1 LRFKHN
7 YVYFCYS
14 KSSGNSKTRFL
25 AMGDCKNCG
34 KMLSLSEE
42 GAAFKMVEVHGHD
55 TEKQIFFYEHE
66 FYVFSNFSAF
76 MIHWKGKLYPTSE
89 HAYHAEKFGDENL
102 KAQIRSALSAHD
114 ALKLAH
120 EHKDKYRTDWD
131 NIKLNVMKEIL
142 RAKASQHP
150 YAMKKLLESGD
161 RELIEDSWRD
171 PYWGWG
177 PNKDGE
183 NHLGKLWM
191 ELRDEL
197 KNSANKEAVLS

>member
-1 LRFKHN
+1 VKKCFFGERKERRL
-7 YVYFCYS
+7 
-14 KSSGNSKTRFL
+14 
-25 AMGDCKNCG
+25 
-34 KMLSLSEE
+34 KMAEI
-42 GAAFKMVEVHGHD
+42 HGHD
-55 TEKQIFFYEHE
+55 TEQQIFFYEHE

-76 MIHWKGKLYPTSE
+76 AVYWKGKLYPTSE
-89 HAYHAEKFGDENL
+89 HAYHAEKFEDEHL
-102 KAQIRSALSAHD
+102 KEQIRSALSAHD
-114 ALKLAH
+114 TLKLAH
-120 EHKDKYRTDWD
+120 EHRDKYRTDWD
-131 NIKLNVMKEIL
+131 NVKLNVMKEIL
-142 RAKASQHP
+142 RAKTNQHP
-150 YAMKKLLESGD
+150 YVMKKLLKSGN